1 MAIPREHIGVMM
13 ALQRLGE
20 IFGISDL
27 AENAKLKVQTNDG
40 WVWDAV
46 VTIRDHSFGLEW
58 RRSGSLSHVAVATHQ
73 LKNLRSSPSNKV
85 TPILAVPYMGKG
97 AQELCEQ
104 AQLCWLDL
112 SRNGRIVTASI
123 FYQNLGNPNRFSQ
136 RGRPESA
143 FGPRGSRIARR
154 LLMDPSKAV
163 RQRDLAKGTG
173 LDEGH
178 VSRVVGKLLEI
189 GLVERGEDGM
199 RVVDVDALLNAW
211 RGDYRFDRHH
221 VIRGH
226 IPVDRGEALTRFL
239 AETLSK
245 TGDLYAVTGLP
256 AAWLWTRYTPF
267 HLATVY
273 ISTLP
278 SPGLKKVLGFQEEAG
293 EANVWLVV
301 PNDKDVFHG
310 AELVDAIQ
318 CVHPVQAYVDLKS
331 HPEPATEAAAELRR
345 LLRW

>member
-1 MAIPREHIGVMM
+1 MM
-13 ALQRLGE
+13 ALQCLGE

-58 RRSGSLSHVAVATHQ
+58 KRSGSLSHVAVATHQ
-73 LKNLRSSPSNKV
+73 LKNLRSSLSNKV

-154 LLMDPSKAV
+154 LLMNPSKAV

-221 VIRGH
+221 
-226 IPVDRGEALTRFL
+226 
-239 AETLSK
+239 AE
-245 TGDLYAVTGLP
+245 
-256 AAWLWTRYTPF
+256 
-267 HLATVY
+267 
-273 ISTLP
+273 
-278 SPGLKKVLGFQEEAG
+278 
-293 EANVWLVV
+293 
-301 PNDKDVFHG
+301 
-310 AELVDAIQ
+310 
-318 CVHPVQAYVDLKS
+318 
-331 HPEPATEAAAELRR
+331 ELRHSR
-345 LLRW
+345 TYPSRQGRSSDPIPRGNLVQDWGSLCCHWPPCCMAVDTLHPIPPGHRVYLNASVAGS